1 MVQDLNRW
9 LRHLPVWAV
18 WLAGLI
24 PLALLVSDTALG
36 HLGVDPVR
44 DIEHRLGRTA
54 IYFLIATLTV
64 TPLLRLTRLN
74 LMRFRQALGLICFTY
89 LACHL
94 AAWVAFDMGFLWAQI
109 VKDVIKR
116 PYLIF
121 GMIAF
126 LMLLALAVTSNRW
139 SIRRMGGR
147 WRQLH
152 RLIYPAA
159 ILAMLH
165 WLWALKVWESWPLM
179 ILSVILTLLS
189 LRLLGKAR
197 IRPVRGG
204 PAGQGRFPAGSGHAS
219 PTSPGASK

>member
-1 MVQDLNRW
+1 MAQSLNRA
-9 LRHLPVWAV
+9 LRHVPVSAV

-24 PLALLVSDTALG
+24 PLALLVLDTLGG

-64 TPLLRLTRLN
+64 TPLLRLTRVN

-89 LACHL
+89 LLCHL
-94 AAWVAFDMGFLWAQI
+94 AAWIAFDMGFLWAQI

-139 SIRRMGGR
+139 SIRRMGAG
-147 WRQLH
+147 WRHLH

-159 ILAMLH
+159 ILAAAH

-189 LRLLGKAR
+189 LRLLGKSGFRRLTQAL
-197 IRPVRGG
+197 PGRG
-204 PAGQGRFPAGSGHAS
+204 
-219 PTSPGASK
+219 

>member
-1 MVQDLNRW
+1 MVQSLNRA
-9 LRHLPVWAV
+9 LRHVPVWAV

-24 PLALLVSDTALG
+24 PLALLVWDTVQG

-54 IYFLIATLTV
+54 IYFLIATLAV
-64 TPLLRLTRLN
+64 TPLLRLARVN

-89 LACHL
+89 LVCHL
-94 AAWVAFDMGFLWAQI
+94 AAWVVFDMGLLWGQI

-121 GMIAF
+121 GMLAF
-126 LMLLALAVTSNRW
+126 AMLLALAVTSNRF
-139 SIRRMGGR
+139 SIRRMGAG
-147 WRQLH
+147 WRRLH
-152 RLIYPAA
+152 KLIYPAA
-159 ILAMLH
+159 ILSAVH

-189 LRLLGKAR
+189 LRLLGKSGFRRLAQAL
-197 IRPVRGG
+197 PGRG
-204 PAGQGRFPAGSGHAS
+204 
-219 PTSPGASK
+219 

>member
-1 MVQDLNRW
+1 MVQGLNRG

-24 PLALLVSDTALG
+24 PLALLVWDTLQG

-64 TPLLRLTRLN
+64 TPLLRLTRVN
-74 LMRFRQALGLICFTY
+74 LVRFRQALGLICFTY
-89 LACHL
+89 LLCHV
-94 AAWVAFDMGFLWAQI
+94 AAWIAFDMGFLWAQI

-139 SIRRMGGR
+139 SIRRMGAG

-159 ILAMLH
+159 ILAAAH

-189 LRLLGKAR
+189 LRLLGKGGFRRLTQAL
-197 IRPVRGG
+197 PGRG
-204 PAGQGRFPAGSGHAS
+204 
-219 PTSPGASK
+219 

>member
-1 MVQDLNRW
+1 MAQSLNRA
-9 LRHLPVWAV
+9 LRHVPVSAV

-24 PLALLVSDTALG
+24 PLALLVLDTLGG

-64 TPLLRLTRLN
+64 TPLLRLTRVN

-89 LACHL
+89 LVCHL
-94 AAWVAFDMGFLWAQI
+94 AAWIAFDMGFLWAQI
-109 VKDVIKR
+109 VRDVVKR

-139 SIRRMGGR
+139 SIRRMGAG
-147 WRQLH
+147 WRHLH

-159 ILAMLH
+159 ILAAAH

-189 LRLLGKAR
+189 LRLLGKSGFRRLAQAL
-197 IRPVRGG
+197 PGRG
-204 PAGQGRFPAGSGHAS
+204 
-219 PTSPGASK
+219 

>member
-1 MVQDLNRW
+1 MVQGLNRA

-24 PLALLVSDTALG
+24 PLALLVWDTLQG

-64 TPLLRLTRLN
+64 TPLLRLTRVN
-74 LMRFRQALGLICFTY
+74 LVRFRQALGLICFTY
-89 LACHL
+89 LLCHV
-94 AAWVAFDMGFLWAQI
+94 AAWIAFDMGFLWAQI

-139 SIRRMGGR
+139 SIRRMGAG
-147 WRQLH
+147 WRHLH

-159 ILAMLH
+159 ILAAAH

-189 LRLLGKAR
+189 LRLLGKGGFQRLTQAL
-197 IRPVRGG
+197 PGRG
-204 PAGQGRFPAGSGHAS
+204 
-219 PTSPGASK
+219 

>member
-1 MVQDLNRW
+1 MAQSLNRA
-9 LRHLPVWAV
+9 LRHVPVSAV

-24 PLALLVSDTALG
+24 PLALLVLDTLGG

-64 TPLLRLTRLN
+64 TPLLRLTRVN

-89 LACHL
+89 LVCHL
-94 AAWVAFDMGFLWAQI
+94 AAWIAFDMGFLWAQI
-109 VKDVIKR
+109 VRDVVKR

-121 GMIAF
+121 GMVAF
-126 LMLLALAVTSNRW
+126 VMLLALAVTSNRW
-139 SIRRMGGR
+139 SIRRMGAR

-159 ILAMLH
+159 ILAAVH

-189 LRLLGKAR
+189 LRLLGFPR
-197 IRPVRGG
+197 SRRGLRPVPDRG
-204 PAGQGRFPAGSGHAS
+204 
-219 PTSPGASK
+219 

>member
-1 MVQDLNRW
+1 MVQGLNRG

-24 PLALLVSDTALG
+24 PLALLVWDTLQG

-64 TPLLRLTRLN
+64 TPLLRLTRVN
-74 LMRFRQALGLICFTY
+74 LVRFRQALGLICFTY
-89 LACHL
+89 LLCHV
-94 AAWVAFDMGFLWAQI
+94 AAWIAFDMGFLWAQI

-139 SIRRMGGR
+139 SIRRMGAG
-147 WRQLH
+147 WRHLH

-159 ILAMLH
+159 ILAAAH

-189 LRLLGKAR
+189 LRLLGKGGFQRLTQAL
-197 IRPVRGG
+197 PGRG
-204 PAGQGRFPAGSGHAS
+204 
-219 PTSPGASK
+219 

>member
-1 MVQDLNRW
+1 MAQSLNRA
-9 LRHLPVWAV
+9 LRHVPVSAV

-24 PLALLVSDTALG
+24 PLALLVLDTLGG

-64 TPLLRLTRLN
+64 TPLLRLTRVN

-89 LACHL
+89 LVCHL
-94 AAWVAFDMGFLWAQI
+94 AAWIAFDMGFLWAQI
-109 VKDVIKR
+109 VRDVVKR

-121 GMIAF
+121 GMVAF
-126 LMLLALAVTSNRW
+126 VMLLALAVTSNRW
-139 SIRRMGGR
+139 SIRRMGAR

-159 ILAMLH
+159 ILAAVH
-165 WLWALKVWESWPLM
+165 WLWALKVWESWPRM

-189 LRLLGKAR
+189 LRLLGFPR
-197 IRPVRGG
+197 SRRGLRPVPDRG
-204 PAGQGRFPAGSGHAS
+204 
-219 PTSPGASK
+219 